1 MATFSKGLAVGL
13 SLGNLEVNWNVGL
26 MLTNTWRAAMDDF
39 KRSDEGNKRCALDDE
54 NAAKKV

>member
-1 MATFSKGLAVGL
+1 
-13 SLGNLEVNWNVGL
+13 LGNLDVNWNVGL

-54 NAAKKV
+54 NAAKNV